1 MRIGLLASGNLG
13 FIVLEYM
20 KSLYHIEFVMT
31 DKKSNIIIDFVLNN
45 NILLAGNPR
54 NGKAHSFLLISVSI

>member
-31 DKKSNIIIDFVLNN
+31 DKKSNIIRFCLNN
-45 NILLAGNPR
+45 NIPASQVTHVMER
-54 NGKAHSFLLISVSI
+54 LIHFC

>member
-45 NILLAGNPR
+45 IPASQVTHVMERLI
-54 NGKAHSFLLISVSI
+54 HFCISVSI

>member
-31 DKKSNIIIDFVLNN
+31 DKKSNIIIDFLF
-45 NILLAGNPR
+45 
-54 NGKAHSFLLISVSI
+54 K

>member
-31 DKKSNIIIDFVLNN
+31 DKKSNIIDFLF
-45 NILLAGNPR
+45 
-54 NGKAHSFLLISVSI
+54 K